1 MNQREYTVLKKEE
14 GQSFGQIARDL
25 KVAVFQ
31 VEGWYIDE
39 IKKRK
44 KKEWEEREK
53 ERKENLIK
61 WKEGEKEREEE
72 FIQWKIELQKDE
84 TKAYNKLIWD
94 THHTENW
101 GVEHDCRYDDCDGKI
116 ARKVLSH
123 YKNKYAFIECTLCGR
138 HQKWLRYP
146 I

>member
-1 MNQREYTVLKKEE
+1 MNQREYVILKKDE

-31 VEGWYIDE
+31 VKGWYYDE
-39 IKKRK
+39 IEKRK
-44 KKEWEEREK
+44 KKELEEERKRIEDQFI
-53 ERKENLIK
+53 ENQIR
-61 WKEGEKEREEE
+61 W
-72 FIQWKIELQKDE
+72 QKDQ

-94 THHTENW
+94 THHTEDW
-101 GVEHDCRYDDCDGKI
+101 GVEYDCQYDDCDGKI

-146 I
+146 T

>member
-1 MNQREYTVLKKEE
+1 MNKREYTVLKKEE
-14 GQSFGQIARDL
+14 GQSFGQIATYL

-31 VEGWYIDE
+31 VEGWYYDE

-44 KKEWEEREK
+44 KKELEEERK
-53 ERKENLIK
+53 RI
-61 WKEGEKEREEE
+61 EEE
-72 FIQWKIELQKDE
+72 RIQWTIELQEGE
-84 TKAYNKLIWD
+84 TKAYNKLYWD
-94 THHTENW
+94 THHTEDW
-101 GVEHDCRYDDCDGKI
+101 GVEYDCQYDNCDGKI

-123 YKNKYAFIECTLCGR
+123 HKNKYAFIECTLCGR